1 MTVSTLNTKHVYD
14 CNGIQTE
21 WPYTFPII
29 ASTDIAVYVTDLTG
43 AVTKITSNFSVDTEN
58 GKVIYP
64 TVESEL
70 DPAVV
75 VANGFK
81 VTIKRETPLTQE
93 IDLVNEGALNAE
105 TLETGYDKSTM
116 QVQQMQETLDR
127 CVKYSVDQTP
137 TDSTTAT
144 FLSSINSAKA
154 DAIAAKNAAQ
164 AAQTGA
170 EAAQAIAEGARDSAL
185 SYASTAQSHAT
196 TATDQADIA
205 TTQAGIAT
213 TKAGE
218 ALTSA
223 NNAATSESNAQT
235 YKNTAETAASTA
247 TAQAGI
253 ATAQAGIATTQAG
266 NAATSANNAAASES
280 AAAASAALAAA
291 YVGREGAYEELIAMG
306 GGAQRFFGYVTSGN
320 YEGMILFYTGNP
332 AKGDRGFIIMG
343 GVPPMPAMGLGDIG

>member
-43 AVTKITSNFSVDTEN
+43 AVTKITSNFTVDTEN

-164 AAQTGA
+164 AAQTGV
-170 EAAQAIAEGARDSAL
+170 EAAQAAAEGARDSAL
-185 SYASTAQSHAT
+185 SYASTAQGH
-196 TATDQADIA
+196 
-205 TTQAGIAT
+205 
-213 TKAGE
+213 
-218 ALTSA
+218 A
-223 NNAATSESNAQT
+223 NNAL
-235 YKNTAETAASTA
+235 
-247 TAQAGI
+247 
-253 ATAQAGIATTQAG
+253 
-266 NAATSANNAAASES
+266 TSANNAAASES